1 MVGRVG
7 VRLVNSARLNRAG
20 AFLGINGD
28 MCNNAVSDSD
38 LLVTD
43 AAANP
48 AFNFR

>member
-28 MCNNAVSDSD
+28 SDSD